1 MSNEFKENTQSQVSD
16 PGDEKKNVLAIIFRK
31 GGGLTL
37 LDLHFPFALI
47 SSKPQKP
54 QKKRVTFRLDGDE
67 VRAGS
72 RLSAGGMS
80 ASFESPRRRDRDEAR
95 DKAAA
100 AAAAAYSPAS
110 KLTLRPVPSST
121 FQQLSRVVN
130 GVKDLERRIESIE
143 AAGRGPGAGSPGR
156 RMETEVA
163 RIQRKLSDISDRL
176 KGPAR
181 AQAREGVAWGAA
193 RAVGRSALHLLLLL
207 AAVLLAAAIVA
218 GSRESLLTAYEQP
231 T

>member
-1 MSNEFKENTQSQVSD
+1 M
-16 PGDEKKNVLAIIFRK
+16 
-31 GGGLTL
+31 
-37 LDLHFPFALI
+37 
-47 SSKPQKP
+47 
-54 QKKRVTFRLDGDE
+54 TFRLDGDD

-207 AAVLLAAAIVA
+207 AAVLLAAAIAA

>member
-1 MSNEFKENTQSQVSD
+1 MLSENKRTPSSNRVELVKKVGDQVARDLSNEFKENTQS
-16 PGDEKKNVLAIIFRK
+16 
-31 GGGLTL
+31 
-37 LDLHFPFALI
+37 
-47 SSKPQKP
+47 QKP
-54 QKKRVTFRLDGDE
+54 QKKRVTFRLDGDD

-95 DKAAA
+95 DK

-181 AQAREGVAWGAA
+181 AQAREGVAWGTA

-207 AAVLLAAAIVA
+207 AAVLLAAAIAA

>member
-16 PGDEKKNVLAIIFRK
+16 PGDEKKNALATIFGK

-37 LDLHFPFALI
+37 LDLHIPFALT
-47 SSKPQKP
+47 SSKP
-54 QKKRVTFRLDGDE
+54 QKKRVTFRLDGDD

-95 DKAAA
+95 DKAA

-207 AAVLLAAAIVA
+207 AAVLLAAAIAA

>member
-1 MSNEFKENTQSQVSD
+1 M
-16 PGDEKKNVLAIIFRK
+16 
-31 GGGLTL
+31 
-37 LDLHFPFALI
+37 DLHFPFALI

-54 QKKRVTFRLDGDE
+54 QKKRVTFRLDGDD

>member
-1 MSNEFKENTQSQVSD
+1 MAT
-16 PGDEKKNVLAIIFRK
+16 IFGK

-54 QKKRVTFRLDGDE
+54 QKKRVTFRLDGDD

-207 AAVLLAAAIVA
+207 AAVLLAAAIAA

>member
-1 MSNEFKENTQSQVSD
+1 MAT
-16 PGDEKKNVLAIIFRK
+16 IFGK

-54 QKKRVTFRLDGDE
+54 QKKRVTFRLDGDD

>member
-1 MSNEFKENTQSQVSD
+1 MAT
-16 PGDEKKNVLAIIFRK
+16 IFGK

>member
-1 MSNEFKENTQSQVSD
+1 M
-16 PGDEKKNVLAIIFRK
+16 
-31 GGGLTL
+31 
-37 LDLHFPFALI
+37 DLHFPFALI

-54 QKKRVTFRLDGDE
+54 QKKRVTFRLDGDD

-207 AAVLLAAAIVA
+207 AAVLLAAAIAA

>member
-1 MSNEFKENTQSQVSD
+1 M
-16 PGDEKKNVLAIIFRK
+16 
-31 GGGLTL
+31 
-37 LDLHFPFALI
+37 
-47 SSKPQKP
+47 
-54 QKKRVTFRLDGDE
+54 
-67 VRAGS
+67 
-72 RLSAGGMS
+72 
-80 ASFESPRRRDRDEAR
+80 
-95 DKAAA
+95 
-100 AAAAAYSPAS
+100 
-110 KLTLRPVPSST
+110 VPSAT
-121 FQQLSRVVN
+121 EKALA
-130 GVKDLERRIESIE
+130 SIE

-207 AAVLLAAAIVA
+207 AAVLLAAAIAA

>member
-1 MSNEFKENTQSQVSD
+1 MTPATIRKIA
-16 PGDEKKNVLAIIFRK
+16 LATIFGK

-54 QKKRVTFRLDGDE
+54 QKKRVTFRLDGDD

-207 AAVLLAAAIVA
+207 AAVLLAAAIAA

>member
-16 PGDEKKNVLAIIFRK
+16 PGDEKKNALATIFGK

-37 LDLHFPFALI
+37 LDLHIPFALT

-54 QKKRVTFRLDGDE
+54 QKKRVTFRLDGDD

-207 AAVLLAAAIVA
+207 AAVLLAAAIAA